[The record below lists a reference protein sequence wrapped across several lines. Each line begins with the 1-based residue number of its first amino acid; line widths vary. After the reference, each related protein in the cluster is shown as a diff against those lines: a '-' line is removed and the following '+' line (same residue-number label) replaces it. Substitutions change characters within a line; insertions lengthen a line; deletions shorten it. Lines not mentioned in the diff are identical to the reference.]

1 MSVIFSLVALVLL
14 LFLVCL
20 VIRLVFDWVQVFA
33 RDWRPRGVVLLL
45 AEAVYTVTD
54 PPLRALRKVI
64 PPLTLGSIRLDL
76 AFLVL
81 FLATSILLQ
90 VANSLAFRF

>member
-1 MSVIFSLVALVLL
+1 MSVIFGVVYFALF

-20 VIRLVFDWVQVFA
+20 IVRLVFDWVQVFA
-33 RDWRPRGVVLLL
+33 REWRPRGIVLIL

-54 PPLRALRKVI
+54 PPLRALRRVI
-64 PPLTLGSIRLDL
+64 PPLTLGSVRLDL

-81 FLATSILLQ
+81 FFATSILLR
-90 VANSLAFRF
+90 VAGSLSATA